1 MTPTYHAGAFARA
14 YYLLDALI
22 ADYRDLEL
30 APAARLVLGDALAEL
45 TDEGNH
51 LPEHPVHIGV
61 LDLVDAAEGFDELEL
76 ILAGLLADSP
86 DLATT
91 LRITRVRDFVRAVA
105 NEHRP

>member
-1 MTPTYHAGAFARA
+1 MTPTTHHAGAFARA

-22 ADYRDLEL
+22 ADYRDLQL
-30 APAARLVLGDALAEL
+30 TPAARLALGDALADL

-51 LPEHPVHIGV
+51 LPEHPVHI
-61 LDLVDAAEGFDELEL
+61 DLVDATEGRDELEL
-76 ILAGLLADSP
+76 LLAGLLADSV

-105 NEHRP
+105 AEHRP